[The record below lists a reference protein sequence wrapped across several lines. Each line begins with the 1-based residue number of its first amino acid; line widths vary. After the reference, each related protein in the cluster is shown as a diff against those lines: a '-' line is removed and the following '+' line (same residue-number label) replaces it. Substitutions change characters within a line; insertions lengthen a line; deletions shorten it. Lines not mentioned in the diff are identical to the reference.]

1 MTVTQQYPLYR
12 ILLSKLHL
20 RESSIIDVSLGST
33 HRKIRK
39 LQHDGLVSVEKMKLK
54 AREERSNSIGV
65 L

>member
-1 MTVTQQYPLYR
+1 M
-12 ILLSKLHL
+12 SKLHL